1 MSSNVNVTYQEMRD
15 AATRLTNGQSEMEQ
29 KLQELQA
36 YVQNLVNSGYVT
48 DASSKAFDA
57 SYSEFTHG
65 ARQTV
70 AGLEGMAQF
79 LNQAAQTFE
88 QADTTLASQIGR

>member
-15 AATRLTNGQSEMEQ
+15 AATRLTNGQSEIEQ
-29 KLQELQA
+29 KLQELQSF
-36 YVQNLVNSGYVT
+36 VQNLVNSGYVT

-65 ARQTV
+65 AKQTIS
-70 AGLEGMAQF
+70 GLEGMSQF
-79 LNQAAQTFE
+79 LNAAAQTFE
-88 QADTTLASQIGR
+88 EADTRLASQIGG

>member
-1 MSSNVNVTYQEMRD
+1 VTRNFNFTHPERRP

-48 DASSKAFDA
+48 DASSKAFDT

-65 ARQTV
+65 ARQTI

-88 QADTTLASQIGR
+88 EADTRLASQIGS

>member
-15 AATRLTNGQSEMEQ
+15 AATRLTNGQAEMEQ
-29 KLQELQA
+29 KLQELQSF
-36 YVQNLVNSGYVT
+36 VQNLVNSGYVT

>member
-15 AATRLTNGQSEMEQ
+15 AAGKLTNGQAEIEG

-57 SYSEFTHG
+57 SYEEFTHG
-65 ARQTV
+65 AKQTIS
-70 AGLEGMAQF
+70 GLEGMSKF
-79 LNQAAQTFE
+79 LQQAAQTFE
-88 QADTTLASQIGR
+88 DADTSLASQIGG